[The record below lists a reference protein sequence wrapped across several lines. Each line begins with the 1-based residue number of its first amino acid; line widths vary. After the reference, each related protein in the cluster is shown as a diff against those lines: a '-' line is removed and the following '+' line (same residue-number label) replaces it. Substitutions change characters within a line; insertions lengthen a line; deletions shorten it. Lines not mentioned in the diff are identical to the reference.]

1 MENGRG
7 CITIELRRERMDNQ
21 TCPNC
26 GEGHKHTACSIKTT
40 VSESPSVT
48 GSAACFDGAQDAL
61 NRMKR
66 AHQRGTGCHL
76 TARMLQSL
84 YVSFMGEMWGADDPR
99 EKP

>member
-1 MENGRG
+1 MNKHICRG
-7 CITIELRRERMDNQ
+7 CGYTLC
-21 TCPNC
+21 TCQC
-26 GEGHKHTACSIKTT
+26 QKDTT

-84 YVSFMGEMWGADDPR
+84 YVSFMGEMWGDDDPR